1 MSEDD
6 GVLRIGLVLATSTGG
21 VGRHVRALATG
32 LHDAGHTVVV
42 LAPAGT
48 QERFGFAAPGDG
60 TEFAPVEIG
69 SGLRPIADLRAAA
82 RLSRLLRDTDVVHAH
97 GLRAGVV
104 TAIGLRR
111 LGSRRAR
118 RPAFVVTLHNAMTG
132 SRLRRR
138 VLSLV
143 EARLARSAD
152 QILAVSPD
160 LVEGLRKTRPD
171 ADRAQVTSSLP
182 PPVRDRAVTRA
193 ALGVD
198 EGCAMVLAIG
208 RLHRQKGFDVL
219 VAAAGLVAGTAPA
232 VVFAIAGEGPMR
244 AQLETLIAQAAVDV
258 RLLGDRADISELVH
272 AADLVVMPSRWE
284 GWSLAAAEVLGAG
297 RPFIASA
304 VGGLPELVG
313 DGGVLVAAEDP
324 QALADAIRRVLADP
338 AAAARLAAA
347 ARVRAAQLPTDE
359 DVTASVLA
367 TYHRAIERR
376 MSR

>member
-6 GVLRIGLVLATSTGG
+6 GGLRICLVLATSTGG

-32 LHDAGHTVVV
+32 LHDAGHQVVV
-42 LAPAGT
+42 LAPAAT
-48 QERFGFAAPGDG
+48 RERFGFAAPGDG

-69 SGLRPIADLRAAA
+69 SGLRPVADFRAAVHV
-82 RLSRLLRDTDVVHAH
+82 SQSVRDTDVVHAH
-97 GLRAGVV
+97 GLRAGVL
-104 TAIGLRR
+104 TALGLRK
-111 LGSRRAR
+111 LGSG

-132 SRLRRR
+132 SWLRRR
-138 VLSLV
+138 VLSFV
-143 EARLARSAD
+143 EARLARAAD

-160 LVEGLRKTRPD
+160 LVVGLRRTRPD
-171 ADRAQVTSSLP
+171 ADRALVASSLRP
-182 PPVRDRAVTRA
+182 PTADRAETRA

-198 EGCAMVLAIG
+198 EGSAMVLAIG

-219 VAAAGLVAGTAPA
+219 VAAAGLLAGVAPA
-232 VVFAIAGEGPMR
+232 TVFVIAGEGPMR
-244 AQLETLIAQAAVDV
+244 GELETLIARTPGDV
-258 RLLGDRADISELVH
+258 RLLGDRADISELAN

-304 VGGLPELVG
+304 VGGLPELVR
-313 DGGVLVAAEDP
+313 DGGILVASEDP
-324 QALADAIRRVLADP
+324 DALADAIRRVLAQP
-338 AAAARLAAA
+338 SVATQLAAA
-347 ARVRAAQLPTDE
+347 ALARAAELPAAH

-367 TYHRAIERR
+367 TYGRAIKSR